1 VVRDPL
7 TCAVAAS
14 NLPRHAP
21 LIASNKIAFVRAVVG
36 RGWGPTL
43 SKLVAE
49 ACLPGGYP
57 RHTKRD
63 SEKTGD
69 S

>member
-21 LIASNKIAFVRAVVG
+21 HIASNLKIAFVRAVARLG
-36 RGWGPTL
+36 MGLTL

-49 ACLPGGYP
+49 A
-57 RHTKRD
+57 
-63 SEKTGD
+63 
-69 S
+69 

>member
-1 VVRDPL
+1 MVRDPL

-21 LIASNKIAFVRAVVG
+21 LIASNKIAFVRAVARVG
-36 RGWGPTL
+36 MGPTL

-49 ACLPGGYP
+49 A
-57 RHTKRD
+57 
-63 SEKTGD
+63 
-69 S
+69 